1 MFRVFTHPHIQ
12 KFIIVTA
19 SVLLAGGLQAQSF
32 TERAVELQIVQEYD
46 HDTMQLAGTL
56 TMPLGVEGKVPAV
69 ILITGSGAQNR
80 DEELMGHRPFKV
92 IAEYLSARGYA
103 VLRCDD
109 RGVGGSTGDMAHATT
124 LDFAQDVDHQLM
136 YLQSPLSDLNIDPNR
151 IFLFG
156 HSEGATV
163 AAIVAAERSLTLN
176 PVAGVAMLGGAA
188 VDGKTLL
195 LQQNEEIFR
204 LKWLEDSLVDRRLAC
219 MRELFN
225 VCDTIFLGE
234 GADTVKTLNLAFRP
248 LFKKHAEGLTKE
260 QKQKVGLTTPECYG
274 WAVTVATPWIRTFLS
289 LDPAKYIARMRC
301 PLLAIGGEKDCQVP
315 AATNLSALE
324 RVCNENNVPCRVV
337 RLKDVNHLGQVCV
350 TGSVDEYATLGQAP
364 DDKVL
369 EALVQWLDSIAKPGK
384 RVRN

>member
-1 MFRVFTHPHIQ
+1 MEVKRLLTL
-12 KFIIVTA
+12 A
-19 SVLLAGGLQAQSF
+19 AVLLLCMGLRAQSF
-32 TERAVELQIVQEYD
+32 TEQEVNLQIVKEPE

-56 TMPLGVEGKVPAV
+56 TMPTGVEGKVPAV

-124 LDFAQDVDHQLM
+124 LDFAQDVEHQVL
-136 YLQSPLSDLNIDPNR
+136 YLQSLRSDLGIDPDR

-163 AAIVAAERSLTLN
+163 AAIVAAENRNRLH

-188 VDGKTLL
+188 VDGREIL
-195 LQQNEEIFR
+195 LQQNKEIFR
-204 LKWLEDSLVDRRLAC
+204 LRGVADSLIQRRLAC
-219 MRELFN
+219 MRDLFN
-225 VCDTIFLGE
+225 VCDTLFLGKD
-234 GADTVKTLNLAFRP
+234 ADTVKTLNLAFRP
-248 LFKKHAEGLTKE
+248 LFKKHSEGLTKE
-260 QKQKVGLTTPECYG
+260 QKQLIGLTSGECYG
-274 WAVTVATPWIRTFLS
+274 WALTVASPWMTTFLT
-289 LDPAKYIARMRC
+289 LNPADYIAKMRC

-315 AATNLSALE
+315 AVENLRAIAD
-324 RVCNENNVPCRVV
+324 VCQRNNLIYNVT
-337 RLKDVNHLGQVCV
+337 LLTDINHLGQVCT
-350 TGSVDEYATLGQAP
+350 TGSVDEYSTLGQAP

-369 EALVQWLDSIAKPGK
+369 ENLLNWLDTIAEPSEGTEK
-384 RVRN
+384 

>member
-1 MFRVFTHPHIQ
+1 MGV
-12 KFIIVTA
+12 K
-19 SVLLAGGLQAQSF
+19 AQSF
-32 TERAVELQIVQEYD
+32 TEREVEMKIVREYV
-46 HDTMQLAGTL
+46 HDTMLLAGTM
-56 TMPLGVEGKVPAV
+56 TMPVGVTEKMPAV

-80 DEELMGHRPFKV
+80 DEEIMGHKPFKV

-109 RGVGGSTGDMAHATT
+109 RGVGGSTGDMVHATT

-136 YLQSPLSDLNIDPNR
+136 YLQSPLSDLNIAPNR

-176 PVAGVAMLGGAA
+176 PVAGVVMLGGAG

-204 LKWLEDSLVDRRLAC
+204 LKGLADSLVERRLAC

-225 VCDTIFLGE
+225 VCDTLVLGKD
-234 GADTVKTLNLAFRP
+234 ADTVKAFNLAFRP

-260 QKQKVGLTTPECYG
+260 QKQQVGLTTPECYG
-274 WAVTVATPWIRTFLS
+274 WAVTVATPWMRTFLS
-289 LDPAKYIARMRC
+289 IDPAKYIARMRC

-315 AATNLSALE
+315 AIENLQAIAD
-324 RVCNENNVPCRVV
+324 VCQRNNIPYNVT
-337 RLKDVNHLGQVCV
+337 LLTGINHLGQMSE
-350 TGSVDEYATLGQAP
+350 TDSVDEYATLGQAP

-369 EALVQWLDSIAKPGK
+369 ENLVNWLNTIAKPGEYSEE
-384 RVRN
+384 